1 MLKFIRSN
9 KVAFYTLIIVWFI
22 AGTVI
27 FNYSIVNAQNQSEEQ
42 NNLNFLRLFVDVLTN
57 IRRNYVEDVPL
68 KELIEYAVKGMISTI
83 DTDSTFVNSSEYL
96 QYMSMTPLDDIGP
109 TDSNASTSALLR
121 YYESILLLMKDH
133 FGENTTIK
141 ALVEAS
147 IEGMLKDVDPYTN
160 FFSPEDFKD
169 FQNNTRGSFGG
180 LGIFIDKKGDYVT
193 VVSPIEGTPAY
204 KMGLQPGDRVV
215 SVDHENVVGMIT
227 EEVTKRMKGDPG
239 TKVNIGIDRPGVAN
253 TLFFDIIRDIIE
265 IKSISYAFKL
275 DSGVGYI
282 RIRQFNEKTT
292 VDLRKALDELEAQN
306 IRGLLID
313 LRYNPGGLLNE
324 AVDTVNEFIGP
335 NKLVVFTKG
344 RAYGT
349 NLEHKTR
356 YNRSRSGYPVVVLIN
371 EASASASEIFAG
383 SLQDWDS
390 ALIVGKPSFGKG
402 SVQQLYP
409 LRDNYGLKVTIS
421 KYYIKSGRCIHK
433 ELYDKLLRGIEVS
446 EEEQLAIEQAA
457 LEQDYFTTKGRVV
470 KGGGGIVPD
479 IDIEQSRLNMIERE
493 IRRLNLY
500 FDFSI
505 DYYVK
510 NKDYIRND
518 FYPTDAMVDD
528 FITYGISKGLEY
540 EQASLDSSYTHIKAS
555 LAKEII
561 EKKYGE
567 TEGYKAA
574 ISLDT
579 QLMEALQLFDNF
591 TNTDDMFEYAKRV
604 SIK

>member
-9 KVAFYTLIIVWFI
+9 KVAFYTLIVVWFI
-22 AGTVI
+22 AGTII
-27 FNYSIVNAQNQSEEQ
+27 FNYSIVNAQNQTDEQ
-42 NNLNFLRLFVDVLTN
+42 NSLNYRYLFVDVLNN

-68 KELIEYAVKGMISTI
+68 KELIEYAVRGMISTI
-83 DTDSTFVNSSEYL
+83 DTDSTFIYSPEYL
-96 QYMSMTPLDDIGP
+96 QY
-109 TDSNASTSALLR
+109 SNAASFDQISPNDTPGLLR
-121 YYESILLLMKDH
+121 YYETILFLIKDH
-133 FGENTTIK
+133 YGSNTTHK
-141 ALVEAS
+141 AIVEAS

-160 FFSPEDFKD
+160 FFNPDDFKE
-169 FQNNTRGSFGG
+169 FNNNTRGSFGG
-180 LGIFIDKKGDYVT
+180 LGIYIDKNGDYVT

-227 EEVTKRMKGDPG
+227 EEVTKRMKGEPG
-239 TKVNIGIDRPGVAN
+239 TKVNIGIDRPGVEN
-253 TLFFDIIRDIIE
+253 TLYFDIVRDIIE
-265 IKSISYAFKL
+265 IKSISHAFKL
-275 DSGVGYI
+275 DNGVGYI
-282 RIRQFNEKTT
+282 RIRSFNEKTT
-292 VDLRKALDELEAQN
+292 VDLRKALDELEAEN

-349 NLEHKTR
+349 NLEHRTR

-390 ALIVGKPSFGKG
+390 ALIVGRPSFGKG

-409 LRDNYGLKVTIS
+409 LRENYGLKVTVS

-433 ELYDKLLRGIEVS
+433 ELYDKLLRGIDVS
-446 EEEQLAIEQAA
+446 EEEQQAIERANQ
-457 LEQDYFTTKGRVV
+457 EHDYFTTKGRVV
-470 KGGGGIVPD
+470 KGGGGIIPD
-479 IDIEQSRLNMIERE
+479 INIDQSRMTMIERE

-505 DYYVK
+505 NYYTQ
-510 NKDYIRND
+510 NKDYIRSD
-518 FYPTDAMVDD
+518 FYPSDDMVND
-528 FITYGISKGLEY
+528 FVSFGVSKGLEY
-540 EQASLDSSYTHIKAS
+540 EQASLDSSYTHIKTT

-561 EKKYGE
+561 EKKFGE
-567 TEGYKAA
+567 TAGYKVA
-574 ISLDT
+574 IPLDT
-579 QLMEALQLFDNF
+579 QLMEAIQLFDNF
-591 TNTDDMFEYAKRV
+591 TNTEDMFEYAKRV